1 MDLLESYWLLT
12 QRTYLSNSSNF
23 ELQLLLII
31 YACILER
38 ESDLETNVRVEF
50 VIETYLLNKNTTSFI
65 NDTGSINHVLFQYG
79 HKRI

>member
-12 QRTYLSNSSNF
+12 QRTYLSNSSKF

-50 VIETYLLNKNTTSFI
+50 VIETYLLNKKTTSFI
-65 NDTGSINHVLFQYG
+65 SDTGSVNHVLFQYG